1 VSRLRHLAL
10 VGIASL
16 PLLIL
21 VLVAIDRTDPRIVAS
36 AVALWA
42 VGVAVLVGVVWRE
55 TILPLADVVRELGAQ
70 NAQHARW
77 SVREIKRQ
85 LASQTAEREDL
96 AKLLED
102 LAHGVDEGLLVV
114 GTNLKVRLVNSEA
127 LHFLGTEQLAEG
139 SHLLDYLREP
149 DAVEAVRTAA
159 AGEPTRRVTV
169 ENRRGMWEVHAV
181 PMRTGGAVVLL
192 SELGLIRRAAE
203 LRRRFVQDLS
213 HELRSPLAVMRT
225 TVEAMEGEVTPQL
238 ADMMIRQVERITR
251 LTDEL
256 YELATIES
264 GEIDLQPELQTLR
277 PLVQEIF
284 ADFEAVADGSQVELQ
299 MEVPEGLTCFCDRRG
314 LYRVVSNIVDNAIK
328 YNRPGGWVR
337 IRGSTSAAGINLEIA
352 DSGIGIPADELGAVM
367 QRFYRIDQAR
377 TPGEGGLGLGLA
389 IVKHMV
395 LQMGGNLVLDS
406 REGVGTVATLTLPSE
421 LGPSSLETSD

>member
-1 VSRLRHLAL
+1 VL

-16 PLLIL
+16 PLLIM
-21 VLVAIDRTDPRIVAS
+21 VLVVTGQTDVKIIVS

-42 VGVAVLVGVVWRE
+42 VGVGVLAGIIWRE
-55 TILPLADVVRELGAQ
+55 TILPLADVVHELDAQ
-70 NAQHARW
+70 SAQHARW
-77 SVREIKRQ
+77 RVREIKEQ
-85 LASQTAEREDL
+85 LAHRSTEHDEL
-96 AKLLED
+96 THLLEE
-102 LAHGVDEGLLVV
+102 LSHGLGEGLLVV
-114 GTNLKVRLVNSEA
+114 GADLKVRLVNPKA

-139 SHLLDYLREP
+139 SHLLDYLRQP
-149 DAVEAVRTAA
+149 DSVEAVRIAA
-159 AGEPTRRVTV
+159 AGEPTRRLMV
-169 ENRRGMWEVHAV
+169 ENPRGMWEVHAV
-181 PMRTGGAVVLL
+181 PMRHGGAVVLL
-192 SELGLIRRAAE
+192 TEVGLIRRAAE

-225 TVEAMEGEVTPQL
+225 TVEAMEGEVTPTL

-256 YELATIES
+256 YELATIEA
-264 GEIDLQPELQTLR
+264 GEIDLKPERQALH
-277 PLVQEIF
+277 PLVQEIL
-284 ADFEAVADGSQVELQ
+284 ADFRSVAEGTQVEIQ
-299 MEVPEGLTCFCDRRG
+299 MEVPEDLTCVCDRRG
-314 LYRVVSNIVDNAIK
+314 LYRVVSNLVDNAIK
-328 YNRPGGWVR
+328 YNREGGWVR
-337 IRGSTSAAGINLEIA
+337 VGGSVSASGVVLEVA

-406 REGVGTVATLTLPSE
+406 REGVGTVAILTLPPAASR
-421 LGPSSLETSD
+421 ETGDDQG